1 MPQGAL
7 ATSAI
12 DPVDGSAVAVYSAQ
26 DRAYFESGADCVGL
40 NAQDTWSVAH
50 YM

>member
-1 MPQGAL
+1 MPEGAL
-7 ATSAI
+7 ATSTI

-26 DRAYFESGADCVGL
+26 DRAYFQGGAYGVGL
-40 NAQDTWSVAH
+40 NAQDTWGVAH